1 MSKTNEAR
9 HANLKMHTDTFL
21 LMKYTLHV
29 LKKNEYR
36 DMVFGFPHPVAVRWR
51 DEAVEAAWHGR
62 AVALVVLHEGEVE
75 A

>member
-1 MSKTNEAR
+1 M
-9 HANLKMHTDTFL
+9 F
-21 LMKYTLHV
+21 
-29 LKKNEYR
+29 LKKNAYR